1 MIAQALFYLVWQIQ
15 WSVFFFSFFL
25 LFSPFL
31 RGVHLG
37 RGSVFY
43 SAFIFLIKYKLKFHI
58 FTLLGMCRGT
68 PFLRKASAVSGWPH
82 CEAMCM
88 SVLPSFV
95 LAKTLAL
102 NLSTN
107 NSTTPVFPHSAAT
120 CRGDRS
126 SWNIKRWAQNIG
138 WTLKTSM
145 GNFIQFKKLIEA
157 CISKQKWSYGVS
169 VSKD

>member
-1 MIAQALFYLVWQIQ
+1 MLNLPHILTVLMQILLHKLVWQIQ
-15 WSVFFFSFFL
+15 RSAWMTLFLFSFYFEEC
-25 LFSPFL
+25 SW
-31 RGVHLG
+31 G
-37 RGSVFY
+37 RVSVFY
-43 SAFIFLIKYKLKFHI
+43 SAFIFLIKYKLKFHR

-145 GNFIQFKKLIEA
+145 GNFIQLRN
-157 CISKQKWSYGVS
+157 
-169 VSKD
+169 